1 MWIGASIGFRVYLHF
16 SNSYSKTYGSLGA
29 VIILLYWLFI
39 TGLAILIGGEIN
51 AEIENA
57 AAKRGHPD
65 AKAEG
70 EKVA

>member
-1 MWIGASIGFRVYLHF
+1 FRAYLHF
-16 SNSYSKTYGSLGA
+16 SNTYSKTYGSLGG

-39 TGLAILIGGEIN
+39 TGVAILIGGEIN
-51 AEIENA
+51 SEIENA
-57 AAKRGHPD
+57 AAKRGHPE